1 MGKIDMRKFYLT
13 IGYILWTGL
22 LIAALIGC
30 AGGKSFDY
38 QPTAGE
44 MKPGPGALTGESGEL
59 TVVRSPESPGN
70 SRFMIP
76 KKVGYSPKKAT
87 PKLNLLP
94 QPQRRPA
101 RVRRAQPQK
110 PGISRNSR
118 SFRNG
123 KKKNRNFTSIK
134 SGKNQ
139 HEYQEWKKSA
149 QGSADFQE
157 FQEYLEWKK
166 TAKGSGDLQEFQ
178 QWKEWKSYQEWKKKQ
193 GQQ

>member
-1 MGKIDMRKFYLT
+1 MRKTDMCKIYWK
-13 IGYILWTGL
+13 IGKLLGLGL
-22 LIAALIGC
+22 LTMALIGC

-59 TVVRSPESPGN
+59 TVYDSKKGGLLPKEGDPKAESATAASAQTGESPQG
-70 SRFMIP
+70 SATEAGDFQEFQEFQKW
-76 KKVGYSPKKAT
+76 KKEK
-87 PKLNLLP
+87 
-94 QPQRRPA
+94 QE
-101 RVRRAQPQK
+101 
-110 PGISRNSR
+110 
-118 SFRNG
+118 F
-123 KKKNRNFTSIK
+123 
-134 SGKNQ
+134 

>member
-1 MGKIDMRKFYLT
+1 M
-13 IGYILWTGL
+13 
-22 LIAALIGC
+22 ALISC

-59 TVVRSPESPGN
+59 TVYNSKKGGLFPKEGDQKAESATAAPSQAGDSPTGSAAETED
-70 SRFMIP
+70 FQDFQDFQQW
-76 KKVGYSPKKAT
+76 KKEK
-87 PKLNLLP
+87 
-94 QPQRRPA
+94 QE
-101 RVRRAQPQK
+101 
-110 PGISRNSR
+110 
-118 SFRNG
+118 F
-123 KKKNRNFTSIK
+123 
-134 SGKNQ
+134 

-166 TAKGSGDLQEFQ
+166 SAQDSADHKEFQ
-178 QWKEWKSYQEWKKKQ
+178 QWKEWKSYQEWKKRQ